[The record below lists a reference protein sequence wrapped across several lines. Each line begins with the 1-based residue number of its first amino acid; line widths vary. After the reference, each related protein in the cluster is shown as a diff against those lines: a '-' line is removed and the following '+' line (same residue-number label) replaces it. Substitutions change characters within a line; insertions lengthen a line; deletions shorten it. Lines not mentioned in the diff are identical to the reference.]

1 MDAAVEPR
9 SRLPRVTRP
18 RIRIG
23 EILLNMGALSEA
35 DLQKVLAAH
44 LDRGEPF
51 GKVAV
56 AMKLIT
62 EGELRSAL
70 AQQFSYPIARIGES
84 ALSPLLA
91 AAYEPFGQYA
101 EGLRTLR
108 SQLLMRWMGE
118 HDCTLAVCSA
128 RSGEGCSV
136 LAANLAIVFAQ
147 LGERTLLIDANLR
160 NPVQHHLFGLG
171 ECDGLTDL
179 IKGASRTEKALRKVA
194 QFESLNVLTAGTPPP
209 NPQELLSRLPFA
221 QLLDEMAGRYD
232 VIILDTP
239 PLLEF
244 ADGQIIATRARGCLL
259 GTRRDSTRLIDIARM
274 KAQLDPNLTHVLG
287 TVISG

>member
-35 DLQKVLAAH
+35 DLQKVLAEH

-56 AMKLIT
+56 SMKLIT
-62 EGELRSAL
+62 EQELRSAL
-70 AQQFSYPIARIGES
+70 AQQFTYPIARIGES

-108 SQLLMRWMGE
+108 SQLLMRWMASM
-118 HDCTLAVCSA
+118 TA
-128 RSGEGCSV
+128 RSQFAPPV
-136 LAANLAIVFAQ
+136 AA
-147 LGERTLLIDANLR
+147 
-160 NPVQHHLFGLG
+160 
-171 ECDGLTDL
+171 
-179 IKGASRTEKALRKVA
+179 KGAAYWRRIWRSC
-194 QFESLNVLTAGTPPP
+194 
-209 NPQELLSRLPFA
+209 LPSSA
-221 QLLDEMAGRYD
+221 NGR
-232 VIILDTP
+232 
-239 PLLEF
+239 
-244 ADGQIIATRARGCLL
+244 C
-259 GTRRDSTRLIDIARM
+259 
-274 KAQLDPNLTHVLG
+274 
-287 TVISG
+287 